1 MSNEITYVQSPL
13 NKSRKDKFLMVI
25 NIPPALRE
33 ISSKYVRS
41 TNTIIPESLQFSI
54 YGHIVPDIEVPSV
67 VTPFAGQSLLHS
79 SHARKPFQ
87 PNSVKFTVDN
97 RFNNYWFIYKWLK
110 LLNDDTIG
118 VYDIENRT
126 SNTSN
131 LEYRCD
137 ISIFGLDE
145 YNKRTIEF
153 KYIQSFPISLG
164 GIEYDYRNPDEMESS
179 FTYDYSQ
186 LHVEPLDDFL

>member
-1 MSNEITYVQSPL
+1 MANEITYIQSPL

-33 ISSKYVRS
+33 ISSKQIRS
-41 TNTIIPESLQFSI
+41 PDTIIPESLQFSI
-54 YGHIVPDIEVPSV
+54 YGHIVPDIEVPA
-67 VTPFAGQSLLHS
+67 VTTPYAGHSLLHT
-79 SHARKPFQ
+79 SHARKPYQ
-87 PNSVKFTVDN
+87 PNSVKFTIDN

-110 LLNDDTIG
+110 LLNDDQIG
-118 VYDIENRT
+118 VYDIQDLT
-126 SNTSN
+126 SNKSN

-145 YNKRTIEF
+145 YNKKIIEF
-153 KYIQSFPISLG
+153 KYIQSFPTGLG
-164 GIEYDYRNPDEMESS
+164 GIEYDYRNSNEMESS

-186 LHVEPLDDFL
+186 LIVEPLNDYI

>member
-1 MSNEITYVQSPL
+1 MSNEITYIQSPL

-33 ISSKYVRS
+33 ISSKFTRS
-41 TNTIIPESLQFSI
+41 PNTIIPESLQFSI
-54 YGHIVPDIEVPSV
+54 YGHIVPEIEVPAV
-67 VTPFAGQSLLHS
+67 ITPFAGHSLLHT
-79 SHARKPFQ
+79 SHARKPYQ
-87 PNSVKFTVDN
+87 PNSVKFTIDN

-110 LLNDDTIG
+110 LLNDDLVG
-118 VYDIENRT
+118 VYDIEDRT
-126 SNTSN
+126 SDKSN

-145 YNKRTIEF
+145 YNKRIIEF
-153 KYIQSFPISLG
+153 KYIQSFPTSLG
-164 GIEYDYRNPDEMESS
+164 GIEYDYRNPNEMESS

-186 LHVEPLDDFL
+186 LIVEPLDDFL